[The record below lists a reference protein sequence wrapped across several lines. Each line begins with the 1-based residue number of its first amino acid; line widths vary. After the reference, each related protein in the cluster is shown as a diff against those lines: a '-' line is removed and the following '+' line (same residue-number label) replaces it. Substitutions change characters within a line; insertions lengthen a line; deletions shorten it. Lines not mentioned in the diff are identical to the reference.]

1 MRKPKKDFPHIVLK
15 AALALMLLFAFS
27 QCSYEPEISNKAVN
41 LSFSTDTIQ
50 FDTLFTGRQSI
61 TKRLKIYNSSS
72 QAVMLNNIS
81 LQQQTNEFALILNG
95 RKGESFSDQ
104 LLLGNDSLLLLIEAE
119 VDQSD
124 LNNPFVIRDLLEV
137 ENKENRQTVVLE
149 AWGQNAH
156 FFNDSIISGNVT
168 WQADKP
174 YVISNSILIDSASS
188 LTIHE
193 GVKVYSGAESFI
205 YVQGQ
210 LIVEGKADSTVLFT
224 NDRLDEP
231 FSSAVGQW
239 GGIVFL
245 EPSTNNSIKFAD
257 IKNSIVGINLATY
270 SADGRTDLLV
280 ENSKIGNTASS
291 AVLCLNADFEAV
303 NSLFYNT
310 VGGTVAHVGGG
321 TANYLHCIVANYFP
335 TQRDAPAA
343 YFSDF
348 AIDNNEN
355 EIIAP
360 LETSLVNSIFYGR
373 IEEEILFAESTEGN
387 ISLSFSHNIFKSTQ
401 EFLANNNSLLN
412 EDPLFVR
419 PFEDGFY
426 LSEDS
431 PAIGKALSTSITT
444 DITGEQRDNAPDIGA
459 YEYFIPEDN

>member
-1 MRKPKKDFPHIVLK
+1 MRKPKKAFPNIILK
-15 AALALMLLFAFS
+15 AALALVLLFAFS
-27 QCSYEPEISNKAVN
+27 QCSYEPEISDKAVN
-41 LSFSTDTIQ
+41 LNFSTDTIQ

-61 TKRLKIYNSSS
+61 TRRLKIYNPGNK
-72 QAVMLNNIS
+72 AIMLDHIK
-81 LQQQTNEFALILNG
+81 LQQQSNQFDLILNG
-95 RKGESFSDQ
+95 QKGANFSDQ

-124 LNNPFVIRDLLEV
+124 LNNPFVIRDLLEIQ
-137 ENKENRQTVVLE
+137 NKETSQTVVVE

-156 FFNDSIISGNVT
+156 FLNDSIITGDVNWT
-168 WQADKP
+168 ADKP

-205 YVQGQ
+205 YIQGR
-210 LIVEGKADSTVLFT
+210 LSIEGKADSTVLFT
-224 NDRLDEP
+224 NDRLDDP

-270 SADGRTDLLV
+270 SADGKTDLFV
-280 ENSKIGNTASS
+280 ENSKVGNTASS

-321 TANYLHCIVANYFP
+321 TANYLHCTIANYFP

-348 AIDNNEN
+348 AVDNNEN

-360 LETSLVNSIFYGR
+360 LETNLVNSIFYGR
-373 IEEEILFAESTEGN
+373 NDEEIIFAESAEGN
-387 ISLSFSHNIFKSTQ
+387 ISLAFSNNLFKATQ
-401 EFLANNNSLLN
+401 EFLSSNNSFLN
-412 EDPLFVR
+412 QDPLFSNV
-419 PFEDGFY
+419 FEDDFS
-426 LSEDS
+426 LTEDS
-431 PAIGKALSTSITT
+431 PAINKALTT
-444 DITGEQRDNAPDIGA
+444 FVTNDITGNQRDNTPDIGA